1 MRILITGGAGLI
13 GSYLA
18 EKLVALN
25 HQITVLDDLSVGK
38 KEYLD
43 NISSSTSFRFVEGS
57 VLDISTLNQLTKNQ
71 DVVFHLAASLGV
83 QQILDRPLFS
93 ITTNLDGT
101 KNVLEA
107 ASKSKTR
114 VFIASTS
121 EVYGKNTKV
130 PFSEDDDRTVGPTSV
145 RRWSYSASKA
155 MDEFLALAYMQEHH
169 LPVVIT
175 RLFNIVGPRQSTVWG
190 FVLARFVERALKN
203 EPLIIFGDGTQR
215 RCFGYVGDVVD
226 AYARLLDCAKANGQV
241 INLGSDEEISIND
254 LAKLVIQ
261 ATGSKSKIEYQSY
274 KMAYGDGFEDMMRRV
289 PNLTKINQLVGWKPM
304 TTLKEAIVKMM
315 KAEL

>member
-1 MRILITGGAGLI
+1 MRILITGGAGFI
-13 GSYLA
+13 GSHLA
-18 EKLVALN
+18 EKLVSLKHNVA
-25 HQITVLDDLSVGK
+25 VLDDLSVGK
-38 KEYLD
+38 KSYLD
-43 NISSSTSFRFVEGS
+43 AVINAPTFNFALGS
-57 VLDISTLNQLTKNQ
+57 VLDQAILIKLIENQ

-107 ASKSKTR
+107 ATQTGTR

-130 PFSEDDDRTVGPTSV
+130 PFSENDDRTVGPTNV

-155 MDEFLALAYMQEHH
+155 MDEFLAFAYMYERK

-190 FVLARFVERALKN
+190 FVLARFVERARKN
-203 EPLIIFGDGTQR
+203 EPLIIFGDGMQR
-215 RCFGYVGDVVD
+215 RCFGYVTDIVD
-226 AYARLLDCAKANGQV
+226 AYIRLLDCAEANGQV
-241 INLGSDEEISIND
+241 INLGSDEEVSIND
-254 LAKLVIQ
+254 LAKLVIEV
-261 ATGSKSKIEYQSY
+261 TGSKSKIEYQSY
-274 KMAYGDGFEDMMRRV
+274 EKAYGNGFEDMMRRV
-289 PNLTKINQLVGWKPM
+289 PDLTKINKLTGWKPT
-304 TTLKEAIVKMM
+304 TTLKSAIIRIMNN
-315 KAEL
+315 E